1 MDAKLKLKLNEA
13 VDAAIDQWKNP
24 APQSPQRVP
33 QGTQRASQDTQTVSQ
48 DTQLA
53 SPDTVKMARFVRNR
67 LMKAGTWGKVQA
79 ALAGDAL
86 AQIFARKLKPPA
98 LPLEEKQ
105 YVFPGFELPE
115 KLRSVKLPEMRM
127 SRFLVFVDRFR
138 VRSQRD
144 VRRAQELQ
152 RLAERL
158 RPFFSGDPTVAVAFA
173 RANSHPATLTV
184 VPRVG

>member
-13 VDAAIDQWKNP
+13 VNAAIDQWKNP
-24 APQSPQRVP
+24 VPQDTNPVP
-33 QGTQRASQDTQTVSQ
+33 QGTQRVSQ
-48 DTQLA
+48 DT
-53 SPDTVKMARFVRNR
+53 VKMFRFVRNR
-67 LMKAGTWGKVQA
+67 LRKDGLWSKVQA

-86 AQIFARKLKPPA
+86 AQIFARKLRPPA
-98 LPLEEKQ
+98 RPLDEKQ

-115 KLRSVKLPEMRM
+115 KLRSVKLPESRM
-127 SRFLVFVDRFR
+127 SRFLVFVDSFR

-144 VRRAQELQ
+144 VRRAEELQ

-158 RPFFSGDPTVAVAFA
+158 RPFADGDPTVAEAFK
-173 RANSHPATLTV
+173 RANSQPATLAL